1 LITRIYEQ
9 KNTAA
14 PWLPFSGVV
23 KEQSSWKLKTEMRA
37 KCNSQIV
44 ENSVIDIN
52 LVADIQPQTNRTP
65 KSFHTSAGIRGEPG
79 GSIIDAITD
88 IHDTSTDTGIG
99 RTEINQSHLSGEENS
114 ERART
119 SKLKLGSKQGGNWTK
134 ARAHKRGSASGRSS
148 GREVPFKVI
157 IHLGFDRGER
167 THIEGNSSAN
177 TNKVGGWTTRG
188 ETEVISEYSD
198 FRVIVCALRHHEGGR
213 GQTDTQYSEPHSAFH
228 YLRSPLN

>member
-1 LITRIYEQ
+1 
-9 KNTAA
+9 
-14 PWLPFSGVV
+14 
-23 KEQSSWKLKTEMRA
+23 MRA
-37 KCNSQIV
+37 KCNSQIIEHSIIYV
-44 ENSVIDIN
+44 D

-65 KSFHTSAGIRGEPG
+65 KAFHTSARIGGEPG

-88 IHDTSTDTGIG
+88 IHDTGTDTGIRG
-99 RTEINQSHLSGEENS
+99 TEINQSHFSGEENS

-177 TNKVGGWTTRG
+177 ANKVGGRTIRG
-188 ETEVISEYSD
+188 ETEIISEDSD
-198 FRVIVCALRHHEGGR
+198 FGVIVCALRHHERGR
-213 GQTDTQYSEPHSAFH
+213 GQTDTQYSEPHNAFH